1 MVRLLDQSFTG
12 TDEFEEYGQH
22 LSDRLLPVCF
32 SSEDVDDF
40 RSVVRTVDL
49 GLIRISEVWTRN
61 AFVVRRTNKLIA
73 AGNDD
78 DFLKLGVQRSGVSE
92 VSQGGRQSTL
102 TAGSLMLYDTACPY
116 QVDGTPS
123 SRMQIVLVPR
133 SVLGLPPTALR
144 RLLGQP
150 IDGRA
155 GHGWLLT
162 TYLDALTRELGAGI
176 GKGSWHS
183 AEAVLELIRA
193 LLTERLTPTN
203 HGSRHDA
210 KASFFLKVQL
220 HIEERLSEP
229 DLNVTSIAEAHHVSL
244 RWLQQIFEERGH
256 TLSGW
261 IRARRLEHCR
271 RDLANPALA
280 GERVCS
286 IGASWGLANPA
297 HFSRLFKSKYGVTP
311 RTYRAKALGVS

>member
-123 SRMQIVLVPR
+123 SRMQIVLVPA
-133 SVLGLPPTALR
+133 VCLGCPDGTAAPAGPAHRWPRGPRMAVDDVSR
-144 RLLGQP
+144 RPDPSLVPGL
-150 IDGRA
+150 A
-155 GHGWLLT
+155 K
-162 TYLDALTRELGAGI
+162 GAGI
-176 GKGSWHS
+176 
-183 AEAVLELIRA
+183 R
-193 LLTERLTPTN
+193 
-203 HGSRHDA
+203 
-210 KASFFLKVQL
+210 
-220 HIEERLSEP
+220 
-229 DLNVTSIAEAHHVSL
+229 
-244 RWLQQIFEERGH
+244 
-256 TLSGW
+256 
-261 IRARRLEHCR
+261 
-271 RDLANPALA
+271 
-280 GERVCS
+280 
-286 IGASWGLANPA
+286 
-297 HFSRLFKSKYGVTP
+297 P
-311 RTYRAKALGVS
+311 RPCWN